1 MVQEL
6 TKEADELATEVETKH
21 KMELLVTPNAMHSKS
36 REKRKEIEN
45 EEKNIDG
52 LQEKL
57 KLIFSVCEDENKK
70 LRNENKIL
78 QKTLNKVDISLKSVT
93 KANNDLEQYTRRE
106 CVEIRGVP
114 QKPDESTNTI
124 VKEVGKAVGVEI
136 SDIDISVS
144 HHLPP
149 SKLYKN
155 RKPGPPPIIVKF
167 VRRDTKSAFY
177 QARTKLKD
185 MTSKALGFPD
195 ENRMYISESLSPA
208 NRVLFNEA
216 YKLKKDLDYKFH
228 WTSNGRVFLRATEA
242 SSVISIHSLD
252 FVKKIRNQ
260 NGRSRPEESVAQGQN
275 L

>member
-1 MVQEL
+1 MKKTVED
-6 TKEADELATEVETKH
+6 TKE
-21 KMELLVTPNAMHSKS
+21 LLSFTSKQYDTLL
-36 REKRKEIEN
+36 KR
-45 EEKNIDG
+45 
-52 LQEKL
+52 L
-57 KLIFSVCEDENKK
+57 SVCEDENKK

-78 QKTLNKVDISLKSVT
+78 QKTVNKVDISLKSVT

-114 QKPDESTNTI
+114 QKPDESTDTI

-136 SDIDISVS
+136 TDIDISVS
-144 HHLPP
+144 HRLPP

-167 VRRDTKSAFY
+167 VRRDTEDAFY
-177 QARTKLKD
+177 QARMK

-216 YKLKKDLDYKFH
+216 YKLKKDLDYKFL
-228 WTSNGRVFLRATEA
+228 WTSNGRVFLRAAEA

-252 FVKKIRNQ
+252 LVKKIRNQ
-260 NGRSRPEESVAQGQN
+260 NGRSRPEEPVAQGQN
-275 L
+275 LLDGISNLPLT